1 RGADRRLR
9 ARATHAAAP
18 LPEHP
23 AAHDRA
29 HDDRGRP
36 AHPSGVGDFLHR
48 LRHPAADAVLGEH
61 AHQCGPVPRQGSV
74 PHLPAGHRGV
84 RDRALP
90 VPGGRRPARRAR
102 PPSEVITL
110 AAMARVAAGLALLL
124 VSCQAVPSVA
134 TPAPS
139 AVVAG
144 GTLRV
149 AIPAEVT
156 VLDPWNADSASQ
168 VATRQIFETLV
179 TVDPATGAVAAGLAS
194 SWQMAND
201 GASWTFAL
209 RGGIS
214 FADGTPFDAAT
225 VVASFDRG
233 RGTRAYRLLFDEP
246 SAISRVVALDGKT
259 VRFEL
264 RAPFGPFLVH
274 LAAPQAGI
282 ARGTSGT
289 GPFTAA
295 PDALAP
301 DGSITLRRNEAYW
314 LRTSGGRTL
323 PYLDGL
329 VLRPVRDAAAR
340 FAELRAGRVD
350 LALELPVAQATAARS
365 DPNLALLTRPS
376 AASATLGIDVAA
388 PPFDQPDA
396 RRAVAMAID
405 RGALALE
412 TTLVGLDPDDVF
424 WPLFGTD
431 DPRDASLTVGLLRKA
446 RMEADPSKRAEL
458 YKQVSKLARAEVTRV
473 PLLIV
478 DRAIAASAR
487 VAGYVAETN
496 ASFGTVW
503 LRP

>member
-1 RGADRRLR
+1 
-9 ARATHAAAP
+9 
-18 LPEHP
+18 
-23 AAHDRA
+23 
-29 HDDRGRP
+29 
-36 AHPSGVGDFLHR
+36 
-48 LRHPAADAVLGEH
+48 
-61 AHQCGPVPRQGSV
+61 
-74 PHLPAGHRGV
+74 
-84 RDRALP
+84 
-90 VPGGRRPARRAR
+90 
-102 PPSEVITL
+102 
-110 AAMARVAAGLALLL
+110 MARVAAGLALLL
-124 VSCQAVPSVA
+124 VACQAVPSIA

-214 FADGTPFDAAT
+214 FADGTPF
-225 VVASFDRG
+225 
-233 RGTRAYRLLFDEP
+233 
-246 SAISRVVALDGKT
+246 AISRVVALDGKT

-340 FAELRAGRVD
+340 FAELRGGRVD

-388 PPFDQPDA
+388 TPFDQPDA

-405 RGALALE
+405 RGALSGPYYGLGHPASQVIPSGTLGYDDSVVEFAPLDPSGARRLLSDAHIAVPINVDLAYPAFPTMAYPDPQRIAQSIAADLAKVGIIARLRAVDAAALRDVRGALALE

>member
-1 RGADRRLR
+1 
-9 ARATHAAAP
+9 
-18 LPEHP
+18 
-23 AAHDRA
+23 
-29 HDDRGRP
+29 
-36 AHPSGVGDFLHR
+36 
-48 LRHPAADAVLGEH
+48 
-61 AHQCGPVPRQGSV
+61 
-74 PHLPAGHRGV
+74 
-84 RDRALP
+84 
-90 VPGGRRPARRAR
+90 
-102 PPSEVITL
+102 
-110 AAMARVAAGLALLL
+110 MARVAAGLALLL
-124 VSCQAVPSVA
+124 VACQAVPSIA

-405 RGALALE
+405 RGALSGPYYGLGHPASQVIPSGTLGYDDSVVDFAPLDPSGARRLLSDAHIAVPINVDLAYPAFPTMAYPDPQRIAQSIAADLAKVGIIARLRAVDAAALRDVRGALALE

-431 DPRDASLTVGLLRKA
+431 DPRDASLIVGLLRKA